1 MGKISIR
8 KRGKYY
14 EYRIEIAQIESK
26 RQWLSKSGFMSKN
39 EAYEAGTAAYNE
51 YLTAGTPFKTCKI
64 SYSDYLDYWIEN
76 YCKVNLKYNT
86 IQTYKIL
93 IKKYIKPKI
102 GYYKL
107 STITSVSLNNFITEL
122 VNENNLS
129 KAYFKNILK
138 VVKGSFR
145 DATNIYGFIKYN
157 PALTIRLPKITKE
170 QKDIKHLY
178 TQEEID
184 RILKRFKNNYTFTC
198 AFLTSCYT
206 GMRTGEVF
214 ALTWEDIDLEK
225 GIINIQHSVYD
236 KPKDILGRWY
246 LGTTKTEN
254 SKRKINICN
263 TLKQALSN
271 YKKYQEQL
279 KELYADDYKYYH
291 LEDVINEYGKIVDKR
306 IIINKQNEEK
316 INLVFTKEDGT
327 YVRTDI
333 IKYPYKIIK
342 NELNID
348 CRFYDLRGSYAT
360 KTLNNGIDLRDI
372 ADLLGHRNIETT
384 GNYYISSTEE
394 TKLKAI
400 NSLEQTIKSNTIV
413 DIIKYDIKGGI
424 K

>member
-14 EYRIEIAQIESK
+14 EYRIEIAQIEGK

-214 ALTWEDIDLEK
+214 AITWEDIDLEK

-254 SKRKINICN
+254 SKRKVNICN
-263 TLKQALSN
+263 TLKEALLN

-291 LEDVINEYGKIVDKR
+291 LEDVVNEYGKIVDKR

-316 INLVFTKEDGT
+316 INLVFTREDGT

-400 NSLEQTIKSNTIV
+400 NSLEQTIKSNTIA
-413 DIIKYDIKGGI
+413 DTIKYDIKGGI

>member
-1 MGKISIR
+1 MVSVR
-8 KRGKYY
+8 KRGKVY
-14 EYRIEIAQIESK
+14 EYRIEIASIDGVRK
-26 RQWLSKSGFMSKN
+26 WLTKSGFKTRQ
-39 EAYEAGTAAYNE
+39 EALHEGAIAYNE
-51 YLTAGTPFKTCKI
+51 YYQCGKKQKDM
-64 SYSDYLDYWIEN
+64 SYADYLDYWIDN
-76 YCKVNLKYNT
+76 YCNFNLKYST
-86 IQTYKIL
+86 IVTYLNI
-93 IKKYIKPKI
+93 IKLYLKPRL
-102 GYYKL
+102 GMYKL
-107 STITSVSLNNFITEL
+107 SQLDSQMLQEFINDLYVEKSLSKWYLKGILKTIKSSLKYACYTVNFI
-122 VNENNLS
+122 N
-129 KAYFKNILK
+129 
-138 VVKGSFR
+138 
-145 DATNIYGFIKYN
+145 DN
-157 PALTIRLPKITKE
+157 PAERVHTPRYEVVCGDPTHIF
-170 QKDIKHLY
+170 

-254 SKRKINICN
+254 SKRKVNICN

-271 YKKYQEQL
+271 YKKYHEQL

-291 LEDVINEYGKIVDKR
+291 LENVINEYGKIVDKR
-306 IIINKQNEEK
+306 IVINKQNEEK
-316 INLVFTKEDGT
+316 INLVFTREDGT
-327 YVRTDI
+327 YVGTDI

-400 NSLEQTIKSNTIV
+400 NSLEQTIKSNTIA
-413 DIIKYDIKGGI
+413 DTIKYDIKGGI

>member
-14 EYRIEIAQIESK
+14 EYRIEIAQIEGK

-39 EAYEAGTAAYNE
+39 EAYEAGTTAYNE
-51 YLTAGTPFKTCKI
+51 YLTAGTTFKTCNM
-64 SYSDYLDYWIEN
+64 SYSDYLNYWIEN

-93 IKKYIKPKI
+93 IKKYVKPKI
-102 GYYKL
+102 GHYRL
-107 STITSVSLNNFITEL
+107 STITSVSINNFITEL

-170 QKDIKHLY
+170 LRDIKHLY

-206 GMRTGEVF
+206 GMRTEEVF

-236 KPKDILGRWY
+236 KPKDILERWY

-254 SKRKINICN
+254 SKRKVNICN

-271 YKKYQEQL
+271 YKKYQQQL

-291 LEDVINEYGKIVDKR
+291 LEDVVNEYGKIVDKR
-306 IIINKQNEEK
+306 IVINKQNEEK
-316 INLVFTKEDGT
+316 TNLVFTREDGT
-327 YVRTDI
+327 YVGTDI
-333 IKYPYKIIK
+333 TKYPYKIIK

-400 NSLEQTIKSNTIV
+400 NSLEQTIKSNTIA
-413 DIIKYDIKGGI
+413 DTIKYDIKGGI

>member
-316 INLVFTKEDGT
+316 INLVFTREDGT
-327 YVRTDI
+327 YVGTDI

>member
-14 EYRIEIAQIESK
+14 EYRIEIAQIEGK

-39 EAYEAGTAAYNE
+39 EAYEAGTIAYNE
-51 YLTAGTPFKTCKI
+51 YLTAGAPFKTCNI

-102 GYYKL
+102 GHYKL

-122 VNENNLS
+122 VNENNFF
-129 KAYFKNILK
+129 KTYFKNILK

-170 QKDIKHLY
+170 QRDIKHLY

-236 KPKDILGRWY
+236 KTKDILGRWY

-254 SKRKINICN
+254 SKRKVNICN

-291 LEDVINEYGKIVDKR
+291 LENVINEYGKIVDKR
-306 IIINKQNEEK
+306 IVINKQNEEK
-316 INLVFTKEDGT
+316 INLIFTREDGT
-327 YVRTDI
+327 YVGTDI

-400 NSLEQTIKSNTIV
+400 NSLEQTIKSNIIV
-413 DIIKYDIKGGI
+413 DTIKYDLKGGI

>member
-236 KPKDILGRWY
+236 KPKDILGRWC

>member
-14 EYRIEIAQIESK
+14 EYRIEIAQIEGK

-39 EAYEAGTAAYNE
+39 EAYEAGATAYNE
-51 YLTAGTPFKTCKI
+51 YLTTGTPFKTCNM

-102 GYYKL
+102 GHYKL
-107 STITSVSLNNFITEL
+107 STITSVSLNNFIAEL

-254 SKRKINICN
+254 SKRKVNICN
-263 TLKQALSN
+263 TLKEALLN

-279 KELYADDYKYYH
+279 KELYADNYKYYH

-306 IIINKQNEEK
+306 IVINKQNEEK
-316 INLVFTKEDGT
+316 INLVFTREDGT
-327 YVRTDI
+327 YVGTDI

-400 NSLEQTIKSNTIV
+400 NSLEQTIKSNTIA
-413 DIIKYDIKGGI
+413 DTIKYDIKGGI

>member
-1 MGKISIR
+1 MVSVR
-8 KRGKYY
+8 KRGKVY
-14 EYRIEIAQIESK
+14 EYRIEIASIDGVRK
-26 RQWLSKSGFMSKN
+26 WLTKSGFKTRQ
-39 EAYEAGTAAYNE
+39 EALHEGAIAYNE
-51 YLTAGTPFKTCKI
+51 YYQCGKKQKQKDM

-254 SKRKINICN
+254 SKRKVNICN
-263 TLKQALSN
+263 TLKQALLN

-279 KELYADDYKYYH
+279 KELYADEYKYYH
-291 LEDVINEYGKIVDKR
+291 LEDVVNEYGKIVDKR
-306 IIINKQNEEK
+306 IVINKQNEEK
-316 INLVFTKEDGT
+316 INLVFIREDGT
-327 YVRTDI
+327 YVGTDI

-400 NSLEQTIKSNTIV
+400 NSLEQTIKSNTIA
-413 DIIKYDIKGGI
+413 DTIKYDIKGGI

>member
-1 MGKISIR
+1 MVSVR
-8 KRGKYY
+8 KRGKVY
-14 EYRIEIAQIESK
+14 EYRIEIASIDGTRK
-26 RQWLSKSGFMSKN
+26 WLTKSGFKTKQ
-39 EAYEAGTAAYNE
+39 EALHEGALAYNE
-51 YLTAGTPFKTCKI
+51 YYYYGKKNKNRDMSFA
-64 SYSDYLDYWIEN
+64 DYLDYWIDN
-76 YCKVNLKYNT
+76 YCNFNLKYAT
-86 IQTYKIL
+86 IVTYLNI
-93 IKKYIKPKI
+93 IKLYLKPRL
-102 GYYKL
+102 GMYKL
-107 STITSVSLNNFITEL
+107 SQLDSQMLQEFINDLYVEKSLSKWYLKGILKTIKSSLKYACYTVNFI
-122 VNENNLS
+122 N
-129 KAYFKNILK
+129 
-138 VVKGSFR
+138 
-145 DATNIYGFIKYN
+145 DN
-157 PALTIRLPKITKE
+157 PAERVHTPRYEVVCGDPTHIF
-170 QKDIKHLY
+170 

-254 SKRKINICN
+254 SKRKVNICN

-271 YKKYQEQL
+271 YKKYHEQL

-291 LEDVINEYGKIVDKR
+291 LENVINEYGKIVDKR
-306 IIINKQNEEK
+306 IVINKQNEEK
-316 INLVFTKEDGT
+316 INLVFTREDGT
-327 YVRTDI
+327 YVGTDI

-400 NSLEQTIKSNTIV
+400 NSLEQTIKSNTIA
-413 DIIKYDIKGGI
+413 DTIKYDIKGGI

>member
-1 MGKISIR
+1 MVSVR
-8 KRGKYY
+8 KRGKVY
-14 EYRIEIAQIESK
+14 EYRIEIASIDGVRK
-26 RQWLSKSGFMSKN
+26 WLTKSGFKTRQ
-39 EAYEAGTAAYNE
+39 EALHEGAIAYNE
-51 YLTAGTPFKTCKI
+51 YYQCGKKQKQKDM
-64 SYSDYLDYWIEN
+64 SYADYLDYWIDN
-76 YCKVNLKYNT
+76 YCNFNLKYST
-86 IQTYKIL
+86 IVTYLNI
-93 IKKYIKPKI
+93 IKLYLKPRL
-102 GYYKL
+102 GMYKL
-107 STITSVSLNNFITEL
+107 SQLDSQMLQEFINDLYVEK
-122 VNENNLS
+122 NLS
-129 KAYFKNILK
+129 KWYLKGILK
-138 VVKGSFR
+138 TIKSSLKYACYTV
-145 DATNIYGFIKYN
+145 NFINDN
-157 PALTIRLPKITKE
+157 PAERVHTPRYEVVCGDPTHIF
-170 QKDIKHLY
+170 

-254 SKRKINICN
+254 SKRKVNICN

-271 YKKYQEQL
+271 YKKYHEQL

-291 LEDVINEYGKIVDKR
+291 LENVINEYGKIVDKR
-306 IIINKQNEEK
+306 IVINKQNEEK
-316 INLVFTKEDGT
+316 INLVFTREDGT
-327 YVRTDI
+327 YVGTDI

-400 NSLEQTIKSNTIV
+400 NSLEQTIKSNTIA
-413 DIIKYDIKGGI
+413 DTIKYDIKGGI